1 MKATIRGR
9 DLPTYRLAPWAMKYS
24 VDRDKGIPIETQ
36 FWGTRMFV
44 VQDHVLVMNDA
55 AGDGIGIQMENIP
68 AFIKELQE
76 IYETYG
82 RMK

>member
-24 VDRDKGIPIETQ
+24 VDRDKGIPVETQ
-36 FWGTRMFV
+36 FCGTRMIIV
-44 VQDHVLVMNDA
+44 KDHVLVMNDA

>member
-1 MKATIRGR
+1 MKATIRAK
-9 DLPTYRLAPWAMKYS
+9 DLPTYKLAPWAMKYS
-24 VDRDKGIPIETQ
+24 IDRDKGIPIETQ
-36 FWGTRMFV
+36 FSGTRMFV

-76 IYETYG
+76 IYETYWRG
-82 RMK
+82 Q

>member
-24 VDRDKGIPIETQ
+24 IDRDKGIPIETQ
-36 FWGTRMFV
+36 FWGTRMIIV
-44 VQDHVLVMNDA
+44 KDHVLVMNDA

-76 IYETYG
+76 IYETYWRG
-82 RMK
+82 Q

>member
-9 DLPTYRLAPWAMKYS
+9 DLPAYRLAPWAMKYS
-24 VDRDKGIPIETQ
+24 IDRDKGIPVETQ
-36 FWGTRMFV
+36 FWGTRMIIV
-44 VQDHVLVMNDA
+44 KDHVLVMNDA